1 MITMIEIFNT
11 NYYKTKI
18 KLELCNEYYIYLLI
32 IQAVGN
38 GSGMALQEQ
47 VVKAVL
53 EFEID
58 NKKET
63 VLRKLLE
70 LKKGEVI
77 KEQRFIKNSRFLVLK
92 KFAIKYL
99 EKEIITDA
107 VASVPIPKSNASYY
121 KNIFRAEYFLEELV
135 PFIKEEG
142 GIRCSIE
149 ECLKYRCTS
158 YLIDDESFMWNVM
171 EEFLLEVNKEEIKK
185 DAKLLKE
192 KRQLQLKLL
201 KKEISTAEF
210 KETEEP
216 NISNLK
222 SKNAIVDTCTFN
234 EEKKVFTVKIN
245 YLDYRDNEDL
255 EDIIYIYSIAY
266 AIFRRIIKFN
276 YNVYIYIKVCTSN
289 IQACQ
294 NIKEKLL
301 RVKTEDATG
310 KHTKL
315 NELLNKYNVSP
326 AFLKIE
332 LENYDIENKYFK

>member
-1 MITMIEIFNT
+1 MIEVFNT

-53 EFEID
+53 EFGID

-63 VLRKLLE
+63 ILRKLLE
-70 LKKGEVI
+70 LKKAEVI
-77 KEQRFIKNSRFLVLK
+77 KEQRFIKNSRFLILK
-92 KFAIKYL
+92 KFAIRYL
-99 EKEIITDA
+99 EKEIITEA
-107 VASVPIPKSNASYY
+107 VASVPIPKANISYY
-121 KNIFRAEYFLEELV
+121 KNIFKAEYFLKELV
-135 PFIKEEG
+135 PFIKECG
-142 GIRCSIE
+142 GICGTE
-149 ECLKYRCTS
+149 ECLKYRSTS
-158 YLIDDESFMWNVM
+158 YLVDDESFMWNLM

-192 KRQLQLKLL
+192 KRRLQLKIL
-201 KKEISTAEF
+201 KKEISKAEF

-222 SKNAIVDTCTFN
+222 SKNAVVNACIFN
-234 EEKKVFTVKIN
+234 EETNEFRVKLN
-245 YLDYRDNEDL
+245 YFDYRDRQDI
-255 EDIIYIYSIAY
+255 EDIIYVYSIAY

-276 YNVYIYIKVCTSN
+276 YNVYIDINVCTSS
-289 IQACQ
+289 IEAYQ

-301 RVKTEDATG
+301 RIKSEDENG

-315 NELLNKYNVSP
+315 DKFLSKYNVSP

-332 LENYDIENKYFK
+332 LENYDIANKYFK